1 MSDHAMVIPTP
12 RDIVAKIPG
21 KANGGLR
28 IGFFVLIAIGL
39 AAFAMTLASDPQRAW
54 SAVNHGLMY
63 WMVVTQ
69 ACLVVSGVMYLTK
82 AKYAVGFQRV
92 AVGAG
97 SFLPWVYGVF
107 VLALLF
113 GNAWIFP
120 WVKHPVTGDKA
131 AYLNVPFML
140 VRQIGL
146 MGICTLLSVMYMR
159 RVRRVDAGLAAPYV
173 AGPLKERY
181 AKWSGGWKGDQ
192 AEIASAAVA
201 LPRFAGAM
209 IPVYAVAY
217 TVMCWD
223 WVMSQDT
230 HFATPML
237 GAWFFMGGILMAWAM
252 TSVLSILSRRAYG
265 LDAWYTRDNYHQ
277 IGKLIF
283 AFSIFW
289 VYLFWAMFL
298 VIWYGNMPEET
309 HWVVLRM
316 RQPFLPW
323 SIAALGLTWFVPFS
337 GFMNLAA
344 KRNMVTHMFFA
355 LVILCGLWIERLLM
369 IYPSIYMTRLPI
381 GLPEIGV
388 SLGLLGGFALCF
400 QAYATTRPLVALDR
414 LEDIQPEHHEIEMV
428 EDD

>member
-1 MSDHAMVIPTP
+1 MSDYGMVMPTP

-28 IGFFVLIAIGL
+28 IGFVVLIVIGL
-39 AAFAMTLASDPQRAW
+39 AVFAMTVSSDPQRAW
-54 SAVNHGLMY
+54 SALNHGLMF
-63 WMVVTQ
+63 WMVLSQ

-82 AKYAVGFQRV
+82 AKYSVGFQRM

-97 SFLPWVYGVF
+97 SFLPWVYVVF
-107 VLALLF
+107 VLALLL

-120 WVKHPVTGDKA
+120 WVKHPVPAKA
-131 AYLNVPFML
+131 AYLNLPFML

-146 MGICTLLSVMYMR
+146 VGICTLLSMAYMR

-173 AGPLKERY
+173 AEPLKARY
-181 AKWSGGWKGDQ
+181 AKWSTGWKGDQ
-192 AEIASAAVA
+192 AEIASASVA
-201 LPRFAGAM
+201 LPRYAGAL
-209 IPVYAVAY
+209 IPVYAVTY
-217 TVMCWD
+217 TVVCWD

-230 HFATPML
+230 KFAGSML

-265 LDAWYTRDNYHQ
+265 LEQWQTRDNYHQ

-283 AFSIFW
+283 AFSVFW
-289 VYLFWAMFL
+289 TYLFWSMFL
-298 VIWYGNMPEET
+298 PIWYGNMPEET

-323 SIAALGLTWFVPFS
+323 SVAAIGLTFFVPFS

-344 KRNMVTHMFFA
+344 KRNMVTHLFFA
-355 LVILCGLWIERLLM
+355 LVILCGLWIERLML
-369 IYPSIYMTRLPI
+369 IYPSIYQYRLPL

-388 SLGLLGGFALCF
+388 TLGLLGGFALCF
-400 QAYATTRPLVALDR
+400 QAFATTRPLIALDR
-414 LEDIQPEHHEIEMV
+414 LEDVVPEH
-428 EDD
+428 

>member
-1 MSDHAMVIPTP
+1 MSDHVMVMPTP

-21 KANGGLR
+21 KPNGGVR
-28 IGFFVLIAIGL
+28 IAFIVVAVIG
-39 AAFAMTLASDPQRAW
+39 AALFAMTLMSDPQRAW
-54 SAVNHGLMY
+54 SALNHGLMY
-63 WMVVTQ
+63 WMVVSQ

-97 SFLPWVYGVF
+97 SFLPWAYAIF
-107 VLALLF
+107 VISLLL

-120 WVKHPVTGDKA
+120 WVKHPVEGDKA
-131 AYLNVPFML
+131 AYLNLPFML

-146 MGICTLLSVMYMR
+146 VGICTALSVMYMR

-173 AGPLKERY
+173 AEPLKARY
-181 AKWSGGWKGDQ
+181 QKWSTGWKGDQ
-192 AEIASAAVA
+192 AEIASAAVD
-201 LPRFAGAM
+201 LPRFGGAL
-209 IPVYAVAY
+209 IPVYAVTY
-217 TVMCWD
+217 TVVCWD
-223 WVMSQDT
+223 WVMSQDVHWAGT
-230 HFATPML
+230 MI

-252 TSVLSILSRRAYG
+252 TSVLSILCRRAYG
-265 LDAWYTRDNYHQ
+265 LQAWYTRDNYHQ

-289 VYLFWAMFL
+289 VYLFWSMFL
-298 VIWYGNMPEET
+298 PIWYANMPEET
-309 HWVVLRM
+309 GWIVRRM

-323 SIAALGLTWFVPFS
+323 SVAALGLTWFVPFS

-344 KRNMVTHMFFA
+344 KRNMVTHFMFA
-355 LVILCGLWIERLLM
+355 TIILVGLWIERLML
-369 IYPSIYMTRLPI
+369 IYPSIYVSRLPV

-388 SLGLLGGFALCF
+388 TLALFGIFALSF

-414 LEDIQPEHHEIEMV
+414 LEDVVAEHVEMEADV
-428 EDD
+428 D